1 MILTDFLTGDS
12 PQSTSPKEGTMF
24 SSLVSFQAEGPVG
37 SPKVG
42 DLATVLLW
50 KDGSFSAKCGA
61 RITRIDCE
69 RDFFV
74 RLVVGIPQ
82 PYRFGDNL
90 VVGKSQVIDWSGD

>member
-1 MILTDFLTGDS
+1 MTDNFLTGDS

-24 SSLVSFQAEGPVG
+24 HSFSFQAEGPVG
-37 SPKVG
+37 QPKVG

-61 RITRIDCE
+61 RITRIDCG

-74 RLVVGIPQ
+74 RLIVGIPQ